1 MLRQKRLI
9 TQYEGK
15 DRWDTLFFLHCRLP
29 STSRSMNNSARET
42 QADDGQQEVLLH
54 LTLEGLIPPNQEL
67 VLNIVLRTATLLHN
81 ATDGKATVVEQ
92 QHFSPNGMRVLVPL
106 LRAYPRYC
114 LHEVLFA
121 SLFSLPLEV
130 AERQM
135 REMRSLTIR
144 SVRRAV
150 ASLPSRLRAFGW
162 QVRSIRGA
170 GYLIEEIPAR

>member
-1 MLRQKRLI
+1 MKKSASHHQDDDSHPEALRN
-9 TQYEGK
+9 
-15 DRWDTLFFLHCRLP
+15 
-29 STSRSMNNSARET
+29 M
-42 QADDGQQEVLLH
+42 
-54 LTLEGLIPPNQEL
+54 TLEGLIPPNQIL
-67 VLNIVLRTATLLHN
+67 VLNLDLRTATLLYN
-81 ATDGKATVVEQ
+81 APEGNQTIVEQ

-106 LRAYPRYC
+106 LDAYPKYC

-121 SLFSLPLEV
+121 SLVSLSLDE
-130 AERQM
+130 AYQQM

-170 GYLIEEIPAR
+170 GYLIEAIPAR